1 MRQESQSPFRLAAT
15 VLMTLLCA
23 CQKAPEEL
31 KVDNRKIHR
40 VLTPEILKSIPDDQ
54 VEQAVIEYVDEKI
67 GDDYD
72 HEVAIVAKLPIG
84 AQALYITWWVE
95 AEVNNGG
102 FNQYYWNNAGKFADQ
117 AAEAFE
123 FFSAHEHAALVR
135 EANSV
140 RALETDKMKKFKDR
154 GSIEA
159 FSESYKESQL
169 GPLDTRFYEMKEDV
183 GALRIAKIRSNPE
196 FFVE

>member
-1 MRQESQSPFRLAAT
+1 MREELQSRLRLAAI
-15 VLMTLLCA
+15 VLSTLLCA
-23 CQKAPEEL
+23 CENAPEEP
-31 KVDNRKIHR
+31 KVDNRRIHT

-84 AQALYITWWVE
+84 TQALYITWWVE

-140 RALETDKMKKFKDR
+140 RARANLPIVCR
-154 GSIEA
+154 VVLA
-159 FSESYKESQL
+159 
-169 GPLDTRFYEMKEDV
+169 
-183 GALRIAKIRSNPE
+183 
-196 FFVE
+196 